1 MASQLKVNT
10 LTGVTT
16 AGSINVTGEG
26 NSTTTSLQQGLL
38 KAWGLSNDG
47 ANTADSFNIGS
58 ATDNSTGNYTKT
70 FTNNMATTDSSITA
84 TSAENQYGTM
94 FSGGRLAT
102 NFTIKCETI
111 SGGALD
117 SVIAYKVAGDL
128 A

>member
-1 MASQLKVNT
+1 MST
-10 LTGVTT
+10 LNVDALVGVSSANAIT
-16 AGSINVTGEG
+16 VRGEG
-26 NSTTTSLQQGLL
+26 SATTSLQQGLL

-94 FSGGRLAT
+94 FSGGRLAA
-102 NFTIKCETI
+102 NFTIKCENI
-111 SGGALD
+111 SGAALD